1 MDRHSHIR
9 IHWFGIPKARAETL
23 KQPRHPTVYVKEIT
37 VIVHSPPTR
46 QPRKDYTTK
55 TPVAVVQQEV
65 IKEARR

>member
-1 MDRHSHIR
+1 MDRHSYLR
-9 IHWFGIPKARAETL
+9 KYWFGIPKARAETL
-23 KQPRHPTVYVKEIT
+23 KQPRHPTVYVTTIT
-37 VIVHSPPTR
+37 LVPHSPPTR